1 MDGSTNKNQKTGDS
15 MKKEREIRR
24 KEEKLLLGN
33 RNPLDLDPEG
43 TPPHQPNMLENGRY
57 PKSHDR

>member
-1 MDGSTNKNQKTGDS
+1 

>member
-1 MDGSTNKNQKTGDS
+1 

-24 KEEKLLLGN
+24 KEEELLLN

-43 TPPHQPNMLENGRY
+43 IPPHQPNMLENDRY

>member
-1 MDGSTNKNQKTGDS
+1 MDGLTHKKQKTGDS

-24 KEEKLLLGN
+24 KEEELLLGN

-43 TPPHQPNMLENGRY
+43 IPPHQPNMLENDRY